1 MGVSFSFHSADA
13 AIFFLLACVHIL
25 HFIRHRSIHFSSS
38 PSFTLRSTRQD
49 GFLLPPSPLPCLGH
63 HSPSHHHLHLH
74 LPALPHIIV
83 KVLHHL
89 FIVHAICGCLHTGP
103 SSFEFCLVV
112 FPIRGFVFVSTLAPH
127 VHFLH
132 PSCGSTTLYRSRL
145 CGTGRYPTTTIPML
159 VTRYIHPPCIID
171 FNMLQLISTGSSYV
185 IFSSEIF

>member
-1 MGVSFSFHSADA
+1 MGVFFFFHSADA

-38 PSFTLRSTRQD
+38 PSSTLRSTRQD
-49 GFLLPPSPLPCLGH
+49 GFLLPPSPLPYSGH
-63 HSPSHHHLHLH
+63 HSPSHHHHA
-74 LPALPHIIV
+74 PPPPRITPHYRQGFASLV
-83 KVLHHL
+83 
-89 FIVHAICGCLHTGP
+89 IVHAICGCLHTGP
-103 SSFEFCLVV
+103 SSFEFCLV
-112 FPIRGFVFVSTLAPH
+112 FLIRGFVFVSTLAPP
-127 VHFLH
+127 VHFHH

-185 IFSSEIF
+185 IFSSKIF